1 MEFRVLNNQQESSMT
16 LWQTSEKSYRTFR
29 CLVSKSSFLLS
40 LKTRCMHAVNQ
51 KIGIFFCHWKL
62 WWGFWLDCF
71 MSKTIINY
79 LKKSPSKKLDSF
91 WHYSKWWPQVLNLF
105 FLLHS
110 SFPKH
115 ETFRYAFM
123 VFFLWTQS
131 ILKSKPTAA
140 DSKNGHIN
148 SGKLWNTEQEA
159 KQTCFAFVLQ
169 LILSY
174 NKNKVDYLP
183 WLRTP
188 SYQDKNP
195 FSPPSNLTEIT
206 CSIL

>member
-1 MEFRVLNNQQESSMT
+1 
-16 LWQTSEKSYRTFR
+16 
-29 CLVSKSSFLLS
+29 
-40 LKTRCMHAVNQ
+40 MHACCQSKNWN
-51 KIGIFFCHWKL
+51 FFCHWKF

-71 MSKTIINY
+71 MSKTIIN
-79 LKKSPSKKLDSF
+79 LEEKSPSKKLDSF

-148 SGKLWNTEQEA
+148 SGKLWNAEQGQS
-159 KQTCFAFVLQ
+159 KPVLHLFYSSFYHTIKTK
-169 LILSY
+169 LIIFRDSELLLI
-174 NKNKVDYLP
+174 KTKI
-183 WLRTP
+183 P
-188 SYQDKNP
+188 SALLQ
-195 FSPPSNLTEIT
+195 I
-206 CSIL
+206 